1 MEISADRSCP
11 QGQSQ
16 PCWEDTSCSRAITR
30 ALPSEEIMYVASTC
44 LLSFSKAYD
53 QQIATDFLCGFCV
66 RGACT
71 IDLRRCQAEG
81 KTRLRGGRL
90 PACVSFKQAFAEKP
104 HQAPRVHRSVYALLA
119 VQYRTLKMKYVNHY
133 AEDHPAKNFQTP
145 FALTTTRG
153 KRWESADRTTST
165 ADK

>member
-1 MEISADRSCP
+1 
-11 QGQSQ
+11 
-16 PCWEDTSCSRAITR
+16 
-30 ALPSEEIMYVASTC
+30 MYVASTC

-90 PACVSFKQAFAEKP
+90 PARVSFKQAFAEKP
-104 HQAPRVHRSVYALLA
+104 HQAPKVHQSVYALLA
-119 VQYRTLKMKYVNHY
+119 VQYRTLEMKYVEPLCGRPPGEELPDSFRIDNN
-133 AEDHPAKNFQTP
+133 ERK
-145 FALTTTRG
+145 ALG
-153 KRWESADRTTST
+153 IC
-165 ADK
+165 